1 MKLIYIGDQET
12 FLNKYK
18 DKYSNFYVLSPQE
31 DNYTVEYVRQLIK
44 TYFFYNNIS
53 SNECIL
59 FLKSET
65 FTPIIQN
72 MLLKVIE
79 ETDRNVVFI
88 SKKNVFLKTILSR
101 MQIEYERVDDSETNN
116 KNIDVLFRDVNELI
130 NSIKSKD
137 KKDRQAYLD
146 NVEYLIH
153 RCGDF
158 QIIGYL
164 EELYKKIKNNCNIDS
179 AIIDFQYKLGKNGK
193 KV

>member
-1 MKLIYIGDQET
+1 MKLIYIGEQEI

-18 DKYSNFYVLSPQE
+18 DKYSKFYVLSPQE
-31 DNYTVEYVRQLIK
+31 DNYTVEYVKQLIK

-65 FTPIIQN
+65 LTPIIQN

-101 MQIEYERVDDSETNN
+101 MQIEYERIDDSETN
-116 KNIDVLFRDVNELI
+116 KNINVLFKDLNELI
-130 NSIKSKD
+130 NSMMPKD
-137 KKDRQAYLD
+137 KRDRQAYLD
-146 NVEYLIH
+146 SVEYLIH
-153 RCGDF
+153 RCTDF
-158 QIIGYL
+158 QIIFYL
-164 EELYKKIKNNCNIDS
+164 EKLYKKIKNNCNIDS